1 MRIPR
6 EPKATR
12 LHEYTKERTKR
23 KLKCHSRCI
32 QTHSSHRVKKRT
44 AWHRQRQQSWFSTQ
58 SPAPAKHFP
67 YYSTTVMVQHFRGLY
82 GNKRTMKHIVDDH
95 PLQHRS
101 SATTAGSKAGKT
113 ASTASVAGTHY
124 IFNLSASQKTES
136 TPQPQIQQ
144 HTHSRACHIPAS

>member
-23 KLKCHSRCI
+23 KLKATVEASKHTAATRSRRG
-32 QTHSSHRVKKRT
+32 QPGTDNDRSHGLAPKVQHQQSIFHT
-44 AWHRQRQQSWFSTQ
+44 SAQQSWFSI
-58 SPAPAKHFP
+58 
-67 YYSTTVMVQHFRGLY
+67 FRGLY
-82 GNKRTMKHIVDDH
+82 GNKRTMKHVVDDH
-95 PLQHRS
+95 PLQHHS

-124 IFNLSASQKTES
+124 IFSLLGNQHPSHKFKRQPFES
-136 TPQPQIQQ
+136 SP
-144 HTHSRACHIPAS
+144 HSSLR